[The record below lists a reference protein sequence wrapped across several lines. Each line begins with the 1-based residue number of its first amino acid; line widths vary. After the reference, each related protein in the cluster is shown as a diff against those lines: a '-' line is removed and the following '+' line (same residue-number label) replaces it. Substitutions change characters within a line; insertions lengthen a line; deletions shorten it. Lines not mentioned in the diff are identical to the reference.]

1 MQQQH
6 ALEVSSEFFDLAG
19 DTAQRLLASG
29 GTLVSIGA
37 VATGYGGAVTTEASD
52 HVMDPVR
59 PERNINAWPA
69 CDHCT
74 IARADH
80 DIMLGICTY
89 AVVTT
94 LPQDLIAHSPS
105 MSPVEHNG
113 KTITGAQNGR
123 FLLYV
128 RVHDMIGIR
137 PEPVLGIIV
146 RFHKERLDYKPAAAC
161 LPHAGFFMPMGP
173 SYEGWEDLK
182 AETVAAV
189 AEGRVR
195 VMLDEGSAGHIGLE
209 GVYAA
214 QARMRLGVNSGKI
227 YTVIDEALC
236 RGERAS
242 L

>member
-69 CDHCT
+69 FDHCT

-128 RVHDMIGIR
+128 RVRHDMIGIR

-146 RFHKERLDYKPAAAC
+146 RFHKERLDYKTRRC
-161 LPHAGFFMPMGP
+161 LFTTCRVLHADGPELRGLGRSEGGDSCGGGRGQGQGHAG
-173 SYEGWEDLK
+173 
-182 AETVAAV
+182 
-189 AEGRVR
+189 
-195 VMLDEGSAGHIGLE
+195 
-209 GVYAA
+209 
-214 QARMRLGVNSGKI
+214 
-227 YTVIDEALC
+227 
-236 RGERAS
+236 RGERWAHRTGGCVRGAGEDATRGKLWQDIHS
-242 L
+242 H